1 MPPLNRAGRR
11 QQGNLARTF
20 KENHETPNEQQS
32 HLNVRMAK
40 MYKGPESNAPA
51 MYSRS
56 GVYRRSDQN
65 WRTRSSV
72 RSIVYYNI

>member
-32 HLNVRMAK
+32 YLNVRMAK